1 MEYLCK
7 ILCCCFY
14 SKKNKK
20 ENLLEEEEELE
31 EINENEIFLHKYY
44 REDEKKI
51 KLNLTKEKILGILE
65 IEFGKKSDSEYKEIY
80 NKDGLTLYLKERS
93 YLTDKFPL
101 IKMRYIIPK
110 KTFKEGTTKKDIVS
124 CIRTPE
130 KRIIWDKAVK
140 KYEILNKLNGFN
152 IIHTW
157 MNKPIIII
165 SERDYVEKK
174 YEFYNDNNYY
184 SYSSSIDD
192 YSDEKYKEIENVVR
206 IINYLS
212 LYNIME
218 DKDNF
223 IFRSLNQVDYKMP
236 TPTSLMSLTLSN
248 NLIKWY
254 KNLRW
259 MINTNGKEINNK
271 SD

>member
-1 MEYLCK
+1 
-7 ILCCCFY
+7 
-14 SKKNKK
+14 
-20 ENLLEEEEELE
+20 
-31 EINENEIFLHKYY
+31 
-44 REDEKKI
+44 
-51 KLNLTKEKILGILE
+51 
-65 IEFGKKSDSEYKEIY
+65 
-80 NKDGLTLYLKERS
+80 
-93 YLTDKFPL
+93 
-101 IKMRYIIPK
+101 
-110 KTFKEGTTKKDIVS
+110 
-124 CIRTPE
+124 
-130 KRIIWDKAVK
+130 
-140 KYEILNKLNGFN
+140 
-152 IIHTW
+152 

-174 YEFYNDNNYY
+174 YEFYYNNNYY

-218 DKDNF
+218 DKNNF

>member
-20 ENLLEEEEELE
+20 ENLLEEEELE

-93 YLTDKFPL
+93 YLTDKFTL
-101 IKMRYIIPK
+101 IIIPK

-184 SYSSSIDD
+184 SYSSSIDN